1 MITRMRVAS
10 IAPSAPS
17 KDNISDLRETPMLK
31 FLPLFPIAL
40 AAALAQD
47 TPIRII
53 SDAPGWFL
61 GQRQTVRGDRLAS
74 SAEITGRNANDLILD
89 CGAAGWLAYTCK
101 KAPCRVQACARTA
114 DGVSIQR
121 VDPDARN
128 GAGAPASLGSM
139 LASFLRR
146 EPKSPETLGVRAGGN
161 PNDAVLAR
169 NGEEVDF
176 APALTRV
183 LEGRSCFRLSRLP
196 AGAVGAGATFIL
208 DWDREKKDSGRARV
222 AGIQPGAYTLQ
233 KGTPAAQDRCV
244 FDDPAAPGWVVIV
257 RQSEWARIDA
267 QWKSYTPWFRQL
279 ETSGSTPDVVATVR
293 RAVLSSLADSV
304 EAR

>member
-1 MITRMRVAS
+1 VNAALHSPRRRRI
-10 IAPSAPS
+10 ISA
-17 KDNISDLRETPMLK
+17 IFEMPMLK
-31 FLPLFPIAL
+31 FLPLLLIAL
-40 AAALAQD
+40 TAATAQD
-47 TPIRII
+47 QPIRVI

-74 SAEITGRNANDLILD
+74 SAEIAGRNANDLILD
-89 CGAAGWLAYTCK
+89 CGSAGWIAYTCK
-101 KAPCRVQACARTA
+101 KAPCRVQACARSA
-114 DGVSIQR
+114 EGVSIQR

-128 GAGAPASLGSM
+128 GAGAPASLGAM

-169 NGEEVDF
+169 NGDEVDF

-183 LEGRSCFRLSRLP
+183 LEGRSCFRMSRLP
-196 AGAVGAGATFIL
+196 AGAAGTGATFIV
-208 DWDREKKDSGRARV
+208 DWDREKNNTGRARV
-222 AGIQPGAYTLQ
+222 AGLQPGAYTLQ
-233 KGTPAAQDRCV
+233 KGTPAAQGRCV
-244 FDDPAAPGWVVIV
+244 FDDPAAPAWIV
-257 RQSEWARIDA
+257 LVPQGDWARIDA